1 MALTTDF
8 TWSGRFDGD
17 STQHRRLFQIINK
30 TAQADFTLIGFASDE
45 GVRRNKGRLG
55 AQNGPNHIRAQMG
68 SMPVHRAFSLN
79 DAGTITCEKG
89 DLETAQDLLAHT
101 IKETLSHQ
109 SLPIILGGG
118 HEVAFGSFQGA
129 FRYLFQ
135 KEVPAENIKLG
146 IINFDAHF
154 DLREADQVTSGTPFL
169 NAADLSKQ
177 HNVEFNYLCLGIAE
191 HGNTKV
197 LFDKADELGVQYLYD
212 HELSSSAIANAMPRV
227 QNFIDAMDYIYI
239 TVDLD
244 GFPAYLAPGVSSPSA
259 KGFSLESFESLF
271 NLIIQSQKV
280 IVLDI
285 AECNPEYDID
295 HRTAKLAAYIVY
307 QYIQQSLIEL
317 SNRKF

>member
-1 MALTTDF
+1 MTLSTEF
-8 TWSGRFDGD
+8 TWTGRFDGD
-17 STQHRRLFQIINK
+17 SAPHRRLFQIINQ
-30 TAQADFTLIGFASDE
+30 TEQANFTLIGFASDE

-55 AQNGPNHIRAQMG
+55 AQNGPNHIRSQMG
-68 SMPVHRAFSLN
+68 SMPVHRDFSLN
-79 DAGTITCEKG
+79 DAGNIICENE
-89 DLETAQDLLAHT
+89 DLETAQNKLAET
-101 IKETLSHQ
+101 IKETLHNK

-129 FRYLFQ
+129 FRYLLDQ
-135 KEVPAENIKLG
+135 KQLSPNFKLG

-177 HNVEFNYLCLGIAE
+177 HNIDFNYLCLGIAE

-197 LFDKADELGVQYLYD
+197 LFDKAHELNVTYLYD
-212 HELSSSAIANAMPRV
+212 HELSTHHIHNALTRV
-227 QNFIDAMDYIYI
+227 QSFIDAMDYLYI

-244 GFPAYLAPGVSSPSA
+244 SFPAYLAPGVSAPSA
-259 KGFSLESFESLF
+259 KGFSLEAFDLLF
-271 NLIIQSQKV
+271 DLITQSKKV

-307 QYIQQSLIEL
+307 QYIQKSFIGL
-317 SNRKF
+317 SNRSL